1 MTEKKEP
8 LFCQTMQNNNYI
20 EWGLIVRKI
29 LEQCTEEEEKLFQS
43 WYSEDEKNREYFEK
57 ARSYFD
63 RYYTG
68 NEERVIDR
76 DGAWEEFITHTRKS
90 GNNFNIRKILKYAA
104 VIALPLLGSWAA
116 YTYIAEKKSNTSQVL
131 AQESLLPGA
140 AKAILVLGN
149 GKEILLS
156 QENHTDTVARENNV
170 IINHQKNGLQYNSQ
184 GESCDQAVTR
194 NTIIT
199 PRGGEYQVTLS
210 DGTKISLNADSK
222 LIFPVEFPQNI
233 RKVQLIG
240 EAYFEVA
247 RNEKAPFVVETQAGK
262 IRVLGTTFNVSA
274 YSNDDIIQTTLVTGS
289 VSFTDPK
296 SSSEQIIKPGEQI
309 TYNRSDQSIQVQKVN
324 TDVFCSWRNGLFIL
338 EAQRLED
345 IMKRISRWYDVE
357 VFYQSQE
364 AKDLVFTGDLEKYEK
379 CDVILEIIEL
389 STKVQFSIKGRTIT
403 VMMQH

>member
-1 MTEKKEP
+1 
-8 LFCQTMQNNNYI
+8 MQNNNYI

-43 WYSEDEKNREYFEK
+43 WYSEDEKKREYFEK
-57 ARSYFD
+57 AKSYFD

-90 GNNFNIRKILKYAA
+90 GNNFRIRKVLKYAA

-116 YTYIAEKKSNTSQVL
+116 YTYFTEKKSNDSLVL
-131 AQESLLPGA
+131 SQESLLPGV

-156 QENHTDTVARENNV
+156 QENHTDTVALENNV
-170 IINHQKNGLQYNSQ
+170 IINHQENGLQYNSQ
-184 GESCDQAVTR
+184 GESSNQAVAR

-210 DGTKISLNADSK
+210 DGTKINLNADSK
-222 LIFPVEFPQNI
+222 LIFPVEFPQDI

-240 EAYFEVA
+240 EAYFKVA
-247 RNEKAPFVVETQAGK
+247 RNEKAPFIVETQSGK

-289 VSFTDPK
+289 VSFTELR
-296 SSSEQIIKPGEQI
+296 SNSEQIIKPGEQI
-309 TYNRSDQSIQVQKVN
+309 TYNRSDQSIQIEKVN

-379 CDVILEIIEL
+379 CDVILKIIEL

-403 VMMQH
+403 VMMRH

>member
-1 MTEKKEP
+1 
-8 LFCQTMQNNNYI
+8 MQNNNYI

-29 LEQCTEEEEKLFQS
+29 LGQCTEEEEKLFQS

-57 ARSYFD
+57 AKSYFN
-63 RYYTG
+63 RYYSG
-68 NEERVIDR
+68 NEERVVDR

-90 GNNFNIRKILKYAA
+90 GHNFTIRKILKYAA

-116 YTYIAEKKSNTSQVL
+116 YTYITKNKSNESLVL
-131 AQESLLPGA
+131 AQESLLPGG
-140 AKAILVLGN
+140 AKAVLVLGN

-156 QENHTDTVARENNV
+156 QENHSDTVARENNV
-170 IINHQKNGLQYNSQ
+170 IINHQENGLQYNSQ
-184 GESCDQAVTR
+184 GESNDQAVAR

-222 LIFPVEFPQNI
+222 LIFPVEFPQDI

-296 SSSEQIIKPGEQI
+296 SSSEQIIRPGEQI
-309 TYNRSDQSIQVQKVN
+309 TYNRNDQSIQVQKVN
-324 TDVFCSWRNGLFIL
+324 TDIYCSWRNGLFIL

-379 CDVILEIIEL
+379 CDVILGIIEL

-403 VMMQH
+403 VMMRH